1 VDIRAQSGDH
11 VAWIL
16 TTRGWQGVTRRRGFI
31 ANLAAA
37 QREIERNRAA
47 QIRAQ
52 AAAVREAQRAR
63 AAYERAVRVDE
74 RERKRLYQESRA
86 ADVAAD
92 NSDIETRMSVL
103 TGLLAAT
110 LTKDDYIELETLKEQ
125 PRLPRWQHQHLE
137 VAEPAPVME
146 QFMPPSPSGMAK
158 IFGGRK
164 KYAAAVANAQAAFAA
179 ATAEHAQREAQRMA
193 ALNQARAAFDEATNK
208 ARQEAADQNEAIDAF
223 RAEFAAGDPDAVV
236 SYFDMVL
243 QASSYPNDFPR
254 TFKLAFVPNSLQVVV
269 EYELP
274 SVDVIPAVKGHR
286 YVKASDSV
294 TETARPKSQIMSTYI
309 SVLAQITL
317 RTLHEIFEAD
327 RGQLIDV
334 IVFNGMLSSIDRSTG
349 QPVRPCVI
357 SVRAVRDTFTALDLA
372 NVDPIACLKHLS
384 ASVSRSPA
392 ELVPVRPILE
402 FSMVD
407 PRFVADTDVLSG
419 LDQRPNLMELTP
431 SEFES
436 LIQNLF
442 TKMGL
447 DTKQTRPSRDGGVD
461 CVAYD
466 TRAVL
471 GGKVVIQAK
480 RYKNTVGVSAVRDL
494 FGTVMNEG
502 ASKGILVTTSGYGK
516 SAFEFAN
523 DKPLE
528 LLDGA
533 NLLALL
539 AEHANIEAKIIPPDD
554 WRDPVADAPDSD

>member
-1 VDIRAQSGDH
+1 MA
-11 VAWIL
+11 
-16 TTRGWQGVTRRRGFI
+16 RRRGFI
-31 ANLAAA
+31 AGLAAA
-37 QREIERNRAA
+37 QREVERNRAA
-47 QIRAQ
+47 QVRAQ
-52 AAAVREAQRAR
+52 AASVREAQRAR
-63 AAYERAVRVDE
+63 AAYERAARADE

-86 ADVAAD
+86 ADVDAD
-92 NSDIETRMSVL
+92 NSDIEARMTAL
-103 TGLLAAT
+103 AGLLDAT
-110 LTKDDYIELETLKEQ
+110 LTKDDYIDLETLKQQ
-125 PRLPRWQHQHLE
+125 PALPRWQHQHLE
-137 VAEPAPVME
+137 VPASAPVIE
-146 QFMPPSPSGMAK
+146 QFVPSPPSAVSK
-158 IFGGRK
+158 VFGGQKR
-164 KYAAAVANAQAAFAA
+164 YEAAVAAAQAAFAA
-179 ATAEHAQREAQRMA
+179 ATAEHAQREARRSA
-193 ALNQARAAFDEATNK
+193 ELSQARAAFDEATQQ
-208 ARQEAADQNEAIDAF
+208 ARRQASDQNEAIDAF
-223 RAEFAAGDPDAVV
+223 RAEFEAGDPDAVV
-236 SYFDMVL
+236 SYLDMVL
-243 QASSYPNDFPR
+243 QASDYPDGFPR
-254 TFKLAFVPNSLQVVV
+254 TFKLAYVPTSRQVVV

-274 SVDVIPAVKGHR
+274 GVDVVPAVKTYR
-286 YVKASDSV
+286 YVKASDTV
-294 TETARPKSQIMSTYI
+294 TETARPKSQIMSAYT

-327 RGQLIDV
+327 RGKLVDV

-357 SVRAVRDTFTALDLA
+357 TVRAIRDAFAALDLA
-372 NVDPIACLKHLS
+372 NVDPLACLKYLS

-392 ELVPVRPILE
+392 ELVPVRPVLE

-407 PRFVADTDVLSG
+407 PRYVADTDVLTE
-419 LDQRPNLMELTP
+419 LDQRPNLMELSP
-431 SEFES
+431 SGFES

-516 SAFEFAN
+516 SSFEFAN

-539 AEHANIEAKIIPPDD
+539 AEYANIEAKIIPPDD
-554 WRDPVADAPDSD
+554 WRDPAADTPEPG